1 MMGVKHSIILTA
13 LNVLTKRKEN
23 TSLQNKYIHC
33 PDQNQKLE
41 VCILVFLLKTYEG
54 PWITFTYIARTDL
67 H

>member
-54 PWITFTYIARTDL
+54 P
-67 H
+67 